1 MKERK
6 IAIVCGTALLIA
18 AAVAVVVAARNRQQ
32 SAPPTE
38 VPVVQTPAEVRF
50 KAVERK
56 ADPVESI
63 DIDAAKFPNRKQMRA
78 SAAFGTL
85 SRETR

>member
-50 KAVERK
+50 KAVEK
-56 ADPVESI
+56 KVETLDLSN
-63 DIDAAKFPNRKQMRA
+63 AEAVKLPKLAPRRT
-78 SAAFGTL
+78 STEFGTL
-85 SRETR
+85 SPGRQ

>member
-38 VPVVQTPAEVRF
+38 VPVAAAPAEVCV
-50 KAVERK
+50 KAVER
-56 ADPVESI
+56 I
-63 DIDAAKFPNRKQMRA
+63 LAAATALMAGPTSRYD
-78 SAAFGTL
+78 TL
-85 SRETR
+85 ISHEAK